1 MENDVK
7 ELILAGKKPSRP
19 IPLDS
24 IDVLQRIQSKLAFLI
39 TVTSHAKH
47 ELDPDDQD
55 GLRWILGEI
64 LSDVDAVIASTEGK

>member
-1 MENDVK
+1 MEDVK

-24 IDVLQRIQSKLAFLI
+24 IDVLHRIQSKLTFLI
-39 TVTSHAKH
+39 TVTSHAEH
-47 ELDPDDQD
+47 ELDPNDQD

-64 LSDVDAVIASTEGK
+64 LSDVDAVIVSTEGK